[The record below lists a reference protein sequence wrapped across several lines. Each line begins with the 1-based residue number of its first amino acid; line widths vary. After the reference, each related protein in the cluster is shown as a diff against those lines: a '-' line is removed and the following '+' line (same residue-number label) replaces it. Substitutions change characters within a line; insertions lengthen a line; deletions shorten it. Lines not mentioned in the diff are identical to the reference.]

1 VACRSA
7 TRSTPFFFNPKIGTT
22 FVSSVDIASVRVL
35 YINLPG
41 GAMTALLSLIHFV
54 IAVWLLVD
62 MPRWVENNFGV
73 FGEIYLWSAASCV
86 SIIAL
91 ENLVLPF
98 FQNSPISGTLN
109 GFFKSIFLMRKIHA
123 YLHSLI
129 SLGLVGV
136 PVAAFVYL
144 QFIEG
149 DNITSSDLE
158 EMLILTF
165 IGITGLLVWR
175 FFTHSYMDSKEK
187 L

>member
-7 TRSTPFFFNPKIGTT
+7 TRSTPFFFNPKIGTP

-123 YLHSLI
+123 YLHSLV
-129 SLGLVGV
+129 SVGV
-136 PVAAFVYL
+136 SGITIFFVGIIYYG
-144 QFIEG
+144 G
-149 DNITSSDLE
+149 DSIGTE
-158 EMLILTF
+158 ELPEVLVSF
-165 IGITGLLVWR
+165 ALLLTGLLAWR
-175 FFTHSYMDSKEK
+175 FFTPSYMDSKEK